1 MISQIYITLLMLDAL
16 YVAFGLA
23 RKKNM
28 WLFVF
33 LYWCILTAKNF
44 ADLIGTLK

>member
-1 MISQIYITLLMLDAL
+1 MISRL
-16 YVAFGLA
+16 YVFALMICVFYVAVGLV

-33 LYWCILTAKNF
+33 LYWCLLTAKNF
-44 ADLIGTLK
+44 VDLKAGF

>member
-1 MISQIYITLLMLDAL
+1 MISQLYVFALMICAL
-16 YVAFGLA
+16 YVAAGLA

-33 LYWCILTAKNF
+33 LYWCLLTAKNF
-44 ADLIGTLK
+44 ADLIAGF